1 MFHWNENE
9 HHCQKPTSTVLWVSI
24 RGFFRSVLVS
34 LGLAWIWFGF
44 SLGQGSVSL
53 GTDVFICLS
62 INSPVFDSV
71 FLILKHFEKL
81 KLAPN
86 QFFLGQVH

>member
-1 MFHWNENE
+1 MG
-9 HHCQKPTSTVLWVSI
+9 KYS
-24 RGFFRSVLVS
+24 GFFRSVLVS

-44 SLGQGSVSL
+44 SLGQGWVSF
-53 GTDVFICLS
+53 GTDIVLICFS
-62 INSPVFDSV
+62 INLPVFESV
-71 FLILKHFEKL
+71 FPILKHFEKL